1 MPDHTP
7 KRTSLPLLIVA
18 AAGFALAYTQSPLF
32 FSNQNQYLLHGLA
45 DAGYGHLDRD
55 WLANTKDPTP
65 AFSFMVQV
73 LFRIGGPFALQAAFF
88 ILLMGYFLAM
98 WRLASSLAS
107 VRLLPFAALFT
118 AAHAAIFRLASV
130 RLTGTDY
137 PWYLQ
142 AGVAGQYLLGPGLQP
157 SAFGVLLAASLA
169 AFARGRPHRAAVF
182 AALAADVH
190 ATYLLPAALLT
201 FGYAIGLLRNG
212 QRRTAIGVS
221 AVSLAVVAPMLAYVL
236 STFPPN
242 SSEQYLQAQHVLATV
257 RIPHHAQIARWL
269 DGVAIVQLAWA
280 GLGII
285 LLRGTNL
292 FVPSLAAIGGAM
304 VLTLVQAATGSDSL
318 ALLFPWRISALL
330 VPVATAVIC
339 VKLARFDSGSR
350 LATPLALFLFA
361 LLVAG
366 GIAVMALGLGYQM
379 NDAEEPLLQFVR
391 AHASQDDVYLIPTRI
406 PPVGTGSRGVISTS
420 FTPPPRPKPGSNLI
434 PVDLQRFRLATGAAI
449 YVDFKSVPYASAEVL
464 EWLRRVEHVEK
475 WYGDADWGRLGRRD
489 QLVKEGI
496 SHVVLPTQHA
506 FEMSFLER
514 IYEDGAYAVYR
525 VR

>member
-1 MPDHTP
+1 M
-7 KRTSLPLLIVA
+7 PLLIGA
-18 AAGFALAYTQSPLF
+18 AAGFALAHTQAPLF

-45 DAGYGHLDRD
+45 EAGYGHLDRD

-65 AFSFMVQV
+65 AFSFLVTV
-73 LFRIGGPFALQAAFF
+73 LFQIGGLFALQAAFF
-88 ILLMGYFLAM
+88 VLLMGYFLAM
-98 WRLASSLAS
+98 WRLVSSLAS

-118 AAHAAIFRLASV
+118 AAHAAIVRFASV

-157 SAFGVLLAASLA
+157 SAFGVLLVASLA
-169 AFARGRPHRAAVF
+169 AFTRGRTHCAAAL
-182 AALAADVH
+182 AALAADMH

-201 FGYAIGLLRNG
+201 FGYAIGILRGG
-212 QRRTAIGVS
+212 QRWTAISVS

-236 STFPPN
+236 SQFPPS
-242 SSEQYLQAQHVLATV
+242 SSEAYRQAQHVLATV
-257 RIPHHAQIARWL
+257 RIPHHTQVSRWL
-269 DGVAIVQLAWA
+269 DGVAIVQIAWI
-280 GLGII
+280 GMGIV

-292 FVPSLAAIGGAM
+292 FAPSLAAIGGA
-304 VLTLVQAATGSDSL
+304 VALTLIQAATGSDSL
-318 ALLFPWRISALL
+318 ALLFPWRISALF
-330 VPVATAVIC
+330 VPVATAAIC
-339 VKLARFDSGSR
+339 VKLARFDAGSP
-350 LATPLALFLFA
+350 LATPLALSLFA

-366 GIAVMALGLGYQM
+366 GIAVMALGLGYQV
-379 NDAEEPLLQFVR
+379 NDAEEPLLRFVR
-391 AHASQDDVYLIPTRI
+391 MHASHDDVYLIPTRI

-449 YVDFKSVPYASAEVL
+449 YVDFKSVPYASDEVL
-464 EWLRRVEHVEK
+464 EWLRRVELVEN
-475 WYGDADWGRLGRRD
+475 WYGDAGWGRSGRRD

-496 SHVVLPTQHA
+496 TQVVLPTQQA
-506 FEMSFLER
+506 VEVSFLER
-514 IYEDGAYAVYR
+514 IHQDGAYAVYR